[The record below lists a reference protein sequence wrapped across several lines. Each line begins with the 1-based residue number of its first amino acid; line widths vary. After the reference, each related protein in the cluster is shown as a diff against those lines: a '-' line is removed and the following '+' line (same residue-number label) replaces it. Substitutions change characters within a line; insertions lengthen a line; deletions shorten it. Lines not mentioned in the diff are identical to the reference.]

1 MEPDPPFL
9 KTYKALFDS
18 QLETSD
24 TNQAAE
30 AEECD
35 LPLIDLSRLNRE
47 SESEQCKKDIMA
59 AASEWGFFQVVNHGV
74 SSTLLHRIRELQVNV
89 FQLPFVKKASEKLLD
104 LSPENYRWG
113 SPRPTSVRQLSWSE
127 AYHIPLTPANGVT
140 KTSTRYFNSFYLFL
154 TEGIYSI
161 FLGAFILTMPPARLI
176 TSNMSKMLTCPH
188 FGISILKA
196 MKESML
202 NSFLLLKS

>member
-140 KTSTRYFNSFYLFL
+140 KTSTRYFQLFL
-154 TEGIYSI
+154 SFSNRRYLLYIPGRFHIDDASGKVNYLQHEQNVNLS
-161 FLGAFILTMPPARLI
+161 AFW
-176 TSNMSKMLTCPH
+176 H
-188 FGISILKA
+188 
-196 MKESML
+196 L
-202 NSFLLLKS
+202 NSQSHERVHA